1 MAESVQYYLE
11 RMIPELEGL
20 EKKNIFSPV
29 EIKSIIK
36 KRTNFEYALHRRIKQ
51 KIDFLRA
58 IEYEINLEELRKK
71 RVSRM
76 GITDS
81 LKGNDLQY
89 SGTRRIYNLFKRATT
104 KFKNDLSL
112 WLQYIDYAR
121 RHKSNNILSSVFVQA
136 IQYHPHNA
144 SLWIMAATW
153 ENEENANIAA
163 ARVLMQRALRL
174 MPENQQLWHEYFR
187 LELLYIEKIKL
198 RRRLLGIDQQKHAED
213 IEPTQEDEEDD
224 NTLQLP
230 ALTGEDVAQWQQDEQ
245 NKKKKKMTEQ
255 EMAALEEANNPILQG
270 LLAKIVYTNAIQA
283 IPTDIEFR
291 QRFIEIYREFTDTE
305 AHVEHVYQ
313 TIQED
318 LTYPKAKSVL
328 AKRHLTP
335 NLTVSDPQ
343 FITALRAC
351 VADFE
356 EAVANLN
363 EPEMWQEYAEFVL
376 SWQTMVSEENLKLY
390 LTKLALKI
398 FKACQKQHKLNGSL
412 YQAWTELLLAT
423 GDRDKAS
430 MVVEHGLAAFPQQ
443 VRLWLGWIELADPE
457 EQSAIYTKALVAN
470 PASLELWQSFLDW
483 IKHHLSM
490 TAEEKHEAFF
500 QACSKATMLLP
511 SVTSESAERNEIK
524 QVVQSSYVT
533 WAAETEGIASART
546 VYRKLIKSFY
556 PTYALFMTCIELEN
570 QYGSPDQQGQTSVEF
585 LYDHVTR
592 MEHHK
597 EETYLAYLAYLYS
610 QKKFQKASQVYN
622 RACKELPNREALDI
636 QIQKLRSQ

>member
-89 SGTRRIYNLFKRATT
+89 SGTRRIYNLFRRATI

-112 WLQYIDYAR
+112 WLQYIDYAKR
-121 RHKSNNILSSVFVQA
+121 NKSNNVLSSVFVQA

-198 RRRLLGIDQQKHAED
+198 RRRLLGIDQQKNAED
-213 IEPTQEDEEDD
+213 IEPINNENDD

-245 NKKKKKMTEQ
+245 DKKKKKMTEQ

-270 LLAKIVYTNAIQA
+270 LLAKIVYDNAIQA
-283 IPTDIEFR
+283 IPSDIEFR

-305 AHVEHVYQ
+305 THVDYVYQ
-313 TIQED
+313 TIQND
-318 LTYPKAKSVL
+318 LKYPKARTVL

-343 FITALRAC
+343 FVTALRAC

-356 EAVANLN
+356 EAVNSLN
-363 EPEMWQEYAEFVL
+363 ESEMWQDYAEFIL
-376 SWQTMVSEENLKLY
+376 SWHTVVSEENLKLY

-398 FKACQKQHKLNGSL
+398 FKNCHKQHKMNGPL
-412 YQAWTELLLAT
+412 YQSWTELLMAT
-423 GDRDKAS
+423 DQGEKAID
-430 MVVEHGLAAFPQQ
+430 VAERGLNAFPQQ
-443 VRLWLGWIELADPE
+443 AGLWIDWIQLIEDK
-457 EQSAIYTKALVAN
+457 QDGYKKALAVN
-470 PASLELWQSFLDW
+470 PESLDLWRSFLKW
-483 IKHHLSM
+483 IDSSELNG
-490 TAEEKHEAFF
+490 EEKHDAFF
-500 QACSKATMLLP
+500 DACTKATLLLP

-524 QVVQSSYVT
+524 QIVQSSYVT
-533 WAAETEGIASART
+533 WAAETEGIESARA
-546 VYRKLIKSFY
+546 VYRKLIKTFY
-556 PTYALFMTCIELEN
+556 PTYALLMKCIELEN
-570 QYGSPDQQGQTSVEF
+570 QYGSPDQQGQNSVEF
-585 LYDHVTR
+585 LYDKVTN
-592 MEHHK
+592 MESHK

-610 QKKFQKASQVYN
+610 QKKFQKANQVYN
-622 RACKELPNREALDI
+622 RACKELPNREAFDI